1 MAVDSGTSKGT
12 RLLIWISGLG
22 LLITALVVIAVVVLW
37 DPDSQSVSEES
48 WLTLKLAGPL
58 EDGPPEDSFL
68 LDPDQAPLTVT
79 NIAIALRSA
88 AKDDDIDGLYLEL
101 AGPGLGLAGA
111 QELRSAIND
120 FTAAGKPCRAW
131 AKSYDN
137 IAWYLASACPE
148 IHLHPEGVP
157 LVIGLSMSITYM
169 TGLFEKV
176 GIEADYVW
184 VGEYKSAVETYLR
197 QGPSEP
203 AARMYEE
210 MLDSLYATFTGDAAR
225 GWAVPTAAVDGSGEA
240 LVDGT
245 LKGLG
250 EPIVTADEADED
262 RAWASRWSLEDVH
275 TLINDPPMTA
285 KAALERG
292 LVDALSYKDEIDDWL
307 EEVSGG
313 EQVGIRSYY
322 GSLKR
327 IPGSRKLV
335 AVLHL
340 QGSIIDG
347 RSSSGGFS
355 GSAIGDRTVVKY
367 LEELRED
374 EEVAAVVLRLDS
386 PGGSAL
392 ASDVIWREVVK
403 TNEVKPVVAS
413 MASYAASGGYY
424 IAMGARHIV
433 AEPATLTGSIGVFG
447 GKFALGG
454 LYEKLGLTTWGTQR
468 GELAGLNDATRPWN
482 DAERER
488 ITARM
493 EDFYTGFVTKAAE
506 SRGVSFEELDAVA
519 RGRVWTG
526 AQALEIGL
534 VDQLGGLDEAVAVA
548 AGAAAL
554 GDDYGMTLLPRPGT
568 LMEALLD
575 FSAPEDS
582 EARAEAILA
591 SELLTPELA
600 ATLGRA
606 RLLNELLS
614 AEGIVAAMPVIPE
627 VR

>member
-1 MAVDSGTSKGT
+1 MAVKKGT
-12 RLLIWISGLG
+12 RLLIWIAGLG

-37 DPDSQSVSEES
+37 DPDSQRVSEES
-48 WLTLKLAGPL
+48 WLTLKLSGQMS
-58 EDGPPEDSFL
+58 DGPPEDSFL

-79 NIAIALRSA
+79 NVAIALRSA
-88 AKDDDIDGLYLEL
+88 AGDDDIDGLYLEL
-101 AGPGLGLAGA
+101 AGPTLGLAGA
-111 QELRSAIND
+111 QELRAAIND
-120 FTAAGKPCRAW
+120 FTASGKPCRSW

-137 IAWYLASACPE
+137 VAWYLATACPE

-157 LVIGLSMSITYM
+157 MVIGLSMENTYM
-169 TGLFEKV
+169 TGLFEQIGV
-176 GIEADYVW
+176 QADYVW
-184 VGEYKSAVETYLR
+184 VGEYKSAVESYLR
-197 QGPSEP
+197 TGPSEP

-210 MLDSLYATFTGDAAR
+210 MLDSLYATFIGDAAR
-225 GWAVPTAAVDGSGEA
+225 GWAVPADAVDGTGEA
-240 LVDGT
+240 LLEDT
-245 LKGLG
+245 LKGSG
-250 EPIVTADEADED
+250 EPIITADEVDEA
-262 RAWASRWSLEDVH
+262 RSWASRWTLDEVDG
-275 TLINDPPMTA
+275 LINDPPMTA
-285 KAALERG
+285 KTALERG
-292 LVDALSYKDEIDDWL
+292 LVDALTYRDEIDDWL

-313 EQVGIRSYY
+313 ERIGIRSYY
-322 GSLKR
+322 SSLKR
-327 IPGSRKLV
+327 VPGNRKLV

-347 RSSSGGFS
+347 RSSSGGFN
-355 GSAIGDRTVVKY
+355 GSVIGDRTVVKY

-374 EEVAAVVLRLDS
+374 DEIAAVVLRLDS

-447 GKFALGG
+447 GKFVLGG

-468 GELAGLNDATRPWN
+468 GEIAGINSITRPWS
-482 DAERER
+482 DIERER

-506 SRGVSFEELDAVA
+506 SRGVSYEALDAVA

-534 VDQLGGLDEAVAVA
+534 VDELGGLDEAVTVA
-548 AGAAAL
+548 AEAA
-554 GDDYGMTLLPRPGT
+554 GIGEDYGMTLLPRPGT

-575 FSAPEDS
+575 FSEPADS
-582 EARAEAILA
+582 DARAQALLA

-600 ATLGRA
+600 EALGRA
-606 RLLNELLS
+606 KLLS
-614 AEGIVAAMPVIPE
+614 EQLAAEGLVAAMPVIPE
-627 VR
+627 IR